1 MSGTRRE
8 RPEDETSPRQ
18 GAWDGIWEALACAI
32 TPESGGQP
40 VGSAPDGE
48 ATTVER
54 MRELLG
60 SDTPPERP
68 GH

>member
-1 MSGTRRE
+1 MNTERRE
-8 RPEDETSPRQ
+8 RPDDETPPRQ
-18 GAWDGIWEALACAI
+18 ETEVWERLVRVI
-32 TPESGGQP
+32 PPESGAGP
-40 VGSAPDGE
+40 AGSAASGE
-48 ATTVER
+48 SVTVER